1 MNKDTDTMTSEYEIG
16 SAGKISLMQAI
27 PEALSMKQL
36 PDLHFWRCIA
46 TAYARHHSRPDF
58 SADYVHAPPQK
69 KMILFLPQD
78 TSLEKLFRL
87 GSQFESWIPLQF
99 CRAP

>member
-1 MNKDTDTMTSEYEIG
+1 MNKDADTMTSEYEIG

-36 PDLHFWRCIA
+36 PDLHFRRCVA
-46 TAYARHHSRPDF
+46 TADARHHSRPDF
-58 SADYVHAPPQK
+58 SADYVHAPPK
-69 KMILFLPQD
+69 KIILSLSQD
-78 TSLEKLFRL
+78 TSLEKLFRFV
-87 GSQFESWIPLQF
+87 SQFESWISSQV